1 MRNWNLSTK
10 IIASYSVLIAVMAGT
25 IASGMY
31 WQLYSSQRQ
40 AIRNRLLAIVSL
52 AVPQIDSDYHGLI
65 VKPSDRTSA
74 FYKIN
79 QDRLVAIQATSK
91 DIVRI
96 YTVREQ
102 PNKKFVYVLNYDPA
116 DRDKTV
122 LTGMDYTKSLDD
134 LYIAVAQ
141 NTPFVDREF
150 HKTANGETILSG
162 YAPITNLQGRH
173 GQTVANLLCHLRT
186 KGRRTDT
193 TTSRSKRESR
203 YCKRC
208 QE

>member
-52 AVPQIDSDYHGLI
+52 AVPQIDSDYHGL
-65 VKPSDRTSA
+65 VLQRSDRTSA

-79 QDRLVAIQATSK
+79 QDKLVAIQATSK
-91 DIVRI
+91 DILRI
-96 YTVREQ
+96 YTVRQQ
-102 PNKKFVYVLNYDPA
+102 PNKKFIYVLNYDPA

-122 LTGMDYTKSLDD
+122 LIGMDYTKSLDN
-134 LYIAVAQ
+134 LYAAVAHNAPLVEQ
-141 NTPFVDREF
+141 EF
-150 HKTANGETILSG
+150 HKTANGETILYG
-162 YAPITNLQGRH
+162 YAPIT
-173 GQTVANLLCHLRT
+173 LRSMASWAMP
-186 KGRRTDT
+186 KF
-193 TTSRSKRESR
+193 SKMVNP
-203 YCKRC
+203 
-208 QE
+208 